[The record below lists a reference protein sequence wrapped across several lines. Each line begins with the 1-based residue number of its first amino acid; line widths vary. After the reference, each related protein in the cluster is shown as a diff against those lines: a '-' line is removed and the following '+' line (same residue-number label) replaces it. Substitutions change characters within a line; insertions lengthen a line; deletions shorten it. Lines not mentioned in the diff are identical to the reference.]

1 MKLKYNKLLV
11 SVVIVTFVTF
21 GLLLAECFGKSIDY
35 QEKSIF
41 PSFVSQGFFETRTNN
56 EEYIIEKIA
65 QTQENGVDMRSTLHF
80 TQHGYLLN
88 NISNLKIKF
97 RQKTYTLNDVCFK
110 PHITIFQ
117 QSSSSDQNEYPH
129 YIQRLLL
136 EMQRLSP
143 CLIVTPLNCFYDIY
157 RIHGEISNWNKN
169 TDFLNRRLRNS
180 YIEAIGENDERP
192 YVKSNYGPS
201 LIKSWADHM
210 FDLPSKSFT
219 NSTKDAL
226 FQKIKLWL
234 LSIEPRQKTCAAS
247 IHSCDTPLDSEHYF
261 NICTDMQSVDNFAE
275 KKTKFKLEDVDE
287 EFAMNLDCVDDQEQ
301 FIEWMQELEIRKMYS
316 HVTEK
321 PDYPNVVNQT
331 CDKIFHDLN
340 STGIEFFDGSRSF
353 SSTKSQFDT
362 MQTEIVLLTPEMLL
376 SAMQHSD
383 FVNGFESIWTI
394 EKAEELIHEF
404 RLALKEETEKFK
416 ENRMSK
422 MIRVTSR
429 VLDNTVT
436 TKLQSFSEKQTIHFV
451 VNVHSLIVIL
461 FTIFV
466 WSGAPLRSAFMFFV
480 RDALTC
486 LLFCFVCSTDGVI
499 VLDTELIKYII
510 VLTLANLYFTTRS
523 SFCTERLSR
532 CIQREKR
539 FPINSN
545 FASLITVDTM
555 TDSRQIQYFL
565 STVTKYQ
572 AAQDS
577 YSNELFERFPKNW
590 GCTSILIFP
599 IVFVYWYFIDSNFDK
614 ICVSVLPSFCLAAGE
629 ELFAKNMFWKER
641 EAMQA
646 KQRLEN
652 EEQAES
658 ITGSSLEKLFAGNK
672 PVSNTDKANIVKKSS
687 IIRNQKPC
695 LQDLSPGTYDV
706 SNFMKYPHQAS
717 RIFREK
723 IIGLYLRILK
733 LRTLGVILCIPA
745 ILLIVISIGLLFIPV
760 KRETLHTDSKQDD
773 IFIEFEIFNFS
784 TNWKIVNQN
793 LKQFSEDI
801 ESIGTL
807 YTISNWQKSFERF
820 EQETNKNASAEW
832 NILFK
837 WINDEPINSAVTL
850 FSEKSSGNQTI
861 ANPFKFRLRYGFDA
875 KNETTVI
882 EIVQKIDELL
892 SKCSKNL
899 SPKAVGVLYE
909 HYHRIAVV
917 WNLFAFNQ
925 LTTAGIFII
934 LLSIITFIFAITP
947 TIKATFLF
955 SLLVVGTQIEVA
967 ALVHLF
973 SLDHHQIYTNLAL
986 FAGFLAAWD
995 PFCALLRYRRRILY
1009 KSETRRTPELAS
1021 KRRVLLPIVAT
1032 ADIAQFFV
1040 LLITEFPK
1048 REVTCQNWWPFS
1060 SSRSSICSFFFH
1072 SHPSSIILATLSIFR
1087 QYIYLFSLFS
1097 FSHSSSDVSNKKSR
1111 GYCRCMSCFS
1121 IFFQRVWPQEH
1132 WNTANNEKGTQ
1143 KESGC

>member
-1 MKLKYNKLLV
+1 M
-11 SVVIVTFVTF
+11 
-21 GLLLAECFGKSIDY
+21 
-35 QEKSIF
+35 
-41 PSFVSQGFFETRTNN
+41 
-56 EEYIIEKIA
+56 
-65 QTQENGVDMRSTLHF
+65 
-80 TQHGYLLN
+80 
-88 NISNLKIKF
+88 
-97 RQKTYTLNDVCFK
+97 
-110 PHITIFQ
+110 
-117 QSSSSDQNEYPH
+117 
-129 YIQRLLL
+129 
-136 EMQRLSP
+136 
-143 CLIVTPLNCFYDIY
+143 
-157 RIHGEISNWNKN
+157 
-169 TDFLNRRLRNS
+169 
-180 YIEAIGENDERP
+180 
-192 YVKSNYGPS
+192 
-201 LIKSWADHM
+201 
-210 FDLPSKSFT
+210 
-219 NSTKDAL
+219 
-226 FQKIKLWL
+226 
-234 LSIEPRQKTCAAS
+234 
-247 IHSCDTPLDSEHYF
+247 
-261 NICTDMQSVDNFAE
+261 
-275 KKTKFKLEDVDE
+275 
-287 EFAMNLDCVDDQEQ
+287 
-301 FIEWMQELEIRKMYS
+301 
-316 HVTEK
+316 
-321 PDYPNVVNQT
+321 
-331 CDKIFHDLN
+331 
-340 STGIEFFDGSRSF
+340 
-353 SSTKSQFDT
+353 
-362 MQTEIVLLTPEMLL
+362 
-376 SAMQHSD
+376 
-383 FVNGFESIWTI
+383 
-394 EKAEELIHEF
+394 
-404 RLALKEETEKFK
+404 
-416 ENRMSK
+416 
-422 MIRVTSR
+422 
-429 VLDNTVT
+429 
-436 TKLQSFSEKQTIHFV
+436 
-451 VNVHSLIVIL
+451 
-461 FTIFV
+461 
-466 WSGAPLRSAFMFFV
+466 
-480 RDALTC
+480 
-486 LLFCFVCSTDGVI
+486 
-499 VLDTELIKYII
+499 
-510 VLTLANLYFTTRS
+510 
-523 SFCTERLSR
+523 
-532 CIQREKR
+532 
-539 FPINSN
+539 
-545 FASLITVDTM
+545 
-555 TDSRQIQYFL
+555 
-565 STVTKYQ
+565 
-572 AAQDS
+572 
-577 YSNELFERFPKNW
+577 
-590 GCTSILIFP
+590 
-599 IVFVYWYFIDSNFDK
+599 
-614 ICVSVLPSFCLAAGE
+614 
-629 ELFAKNMFWKER
+629 
-641 EAMQA
+641 
-646 KQRLEN
+646 
-652 EEQAES
+652 
-658 ITGSSLEKLFAGNK
+658 
-672 PVSNTDKANIVKKSS
+672 
-687 IIRNQKPC
+687 
-695 LQDLSPGTYDV
+695 
-706 SNFMKYPHQAS
+706 
-717 RIFREK
+717 
-723 IIGLYLRILK
+723 
-733 LRTLGVILCIPA
+733 ILCIPA

-934 LLSIITFIFAITP
+934 LLSIITFIFATTP